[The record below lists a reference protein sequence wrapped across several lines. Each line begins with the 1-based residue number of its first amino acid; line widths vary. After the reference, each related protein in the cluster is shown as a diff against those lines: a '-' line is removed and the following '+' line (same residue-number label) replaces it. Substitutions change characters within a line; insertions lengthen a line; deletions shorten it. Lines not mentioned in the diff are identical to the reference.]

1 MGRSL
6 SGMLVYDTNASDD
19 PLRDVAEESE
29 FLGSRTAIKRGAD
42 NEDEDMDGDYQYGQ
56 TGRP

>member
-1 MGRSL
+1 
-6 SGMLVYDTNASDD
+6 MLVHDTNASDY
-19 PLRDVAEESE
+19 PLRNVAEESE
-29 FLGSRTAIKRGAD
+29 CLRSCAAIKRGED

>member
-1 MGRSL
+1 MLPKSL
-6 SGMLVYDTNASDD
+6 NAWDSCAD
-19 PLRDVAEESE
+19 
-29 FLGSRTAIKRGAD
+29 IKRGEI

>member
-1 MGRSL
+1 MLQMTRF
-6 SGMLVYDTNASDD
+6 GMLPKNLNA
-19 PLRDVAEESE
+19 
-29 FLGSRTAIKRGAD
+29 LGSRTAIKRGAD